1 MPRRRLVRRQQTK
14 PQVQAPARAVHRVST
29 NQPEPAPGAPSADGL
44 LNVSWQR
51 DNLVIVERLA
61 GQIVVRERRAEYA
74 CFIRS
79 DLDPA
84 KKRIIRDHPAVLG
97 MLEEGVWTRVLWRST
112 REREDLCQALHR
124 DGIMTYEGD
133 VNPVRRFM
141 TDTSMVHATPRL
153 AFLDIETDSRVAPRL
168 AAEGNAR
175 ILCWA
180 VVGAD
185 GRKRVGVLEANTD
198 QAERALLQRLFSIL
212 EDYDQVVAWNGDKF
226 DFPAIQARCGRRGVK
241 VNFARWL
248 WLDHMDLFVRMN
260 TGAAESGD
268 EKQFLALQAIATAL
282 LGEGKDNFDAS
293 QTWQAWAAGGAER
306 QRLVRY
312 CVKDTDLLRRLEEK
326 TGYVGLLQTLAETCN
341 VFADSRG
348 INPTI
353 QAEGFLLK
361 LGAERDY
368 RFPSSFQRGGGT
380 KFKGAYVM
388 EPQCHGITRNV
399 HVGDFASLYPSI
411 IVTWNMSPETL
422 VVGQEHDDL
431 TVVHAQ
437 GAAPLEDCYSY
448 SPITGRFFRTD
459 QEGILPHAVKEVLR
473 LRKFWNDEKAKH
485 PPGSPKW
492 VEANRKSTA
501 YKIAANSF
509 YGVIGSPMSRFFN
522 REVAESVTQCGA
534 WLIQETIRAGEQ
546 RSMVAIYGD
555 TDSLFIAGCTRTQF
569 EVFVQWCNEDFYP
582 VQLAALGCKDN
593 RIKLAYEKEFERII
607 FTSAKR
613 YIGRYVH
620 YKGTMADE
628 SSKPEIKGLE
638 FKRGDSIRLARQVQ
652 AEVVDL
658 LLGGGVLRPTL
669 PASECVEDPQVFID
683 AMQRW
688 QDHIL
693 AGELQLEDVVIS
705 KRLNKKLHEYSRK
718 RKKDGAW
725 AKQLPHI
732 ELARKLHE
740 AGEDMS
746 EGAKVSYFV
755 FDAGTK
761 GDVEYRTA
769 ADWDGTCDRF
779 EVWEKLTWPPT
790 ERLLAAAFPTVA
802 WPKLFGSVRPKAPR
816 RGRVAPTPPPPPPQ
830 AAPVRRRRLKAHGTQ
845 AFTT

>member
-1 MPRRRLVRRQQTK
+1 MVRRRLVRR
-14 PQVQAPARAVHRVST
+14 PQKESRLRVPTAKAEHRVST
-29 NQPEPAPGAPSADGL
+29 NHPNPPVTGAPSGDGL

-51 DNLVIVERLA
+51 DNLAIVERID

-79 DLDPA
+79 DIDPG
-84 KKRIIRDHPAVLG
+84 KLRVIRDHAAVIG
-97 MLEEGVWTRVLWRST
+97 MKEEGDWIRVLWRST
-112 REREDLCQALHR
+112 REREALCQALQQ
-124 DGIMTYEGD
+124 DGIQTYEGD

-141 TDTSMVHATPRL
+141 TDTKVAHATPRL

-175 ILCWA
+175 ILIWA

-185 GRKRVGVLEANTD
+185 GRRRVGVLEENTD
-198 QAERALLQRLFSIL
+198 QAERALLQRLISVL
-212 EDYDQVVAWNGDKF
+212 EDYDQIVAWNGDKF
-226 DFPAIQARCGRRGVK
+226 DFTAIWARVARRGIRA
-241 VNFARWL
+241 NFSRWL
-248 WLDHMDLFVRMN
+248 WLDHMVLFVRMN
-260 TGAAESGD
+260 TGSAESGD
-268 EKQFLALQAIATAL
+268 EKQFLSLQSIATAV
-282 LGEGKDNFDAS
+282 LGEGKDDFDAS
-293 QTWQAWAAGGAER
+293 KTWEAWLAGGTER
-306 QRLVRY
+306 QRLTRY

-326 TGYVGLLQTLAETCN
+326 TGFIGLLQTLAETCN

-353 QAEGFLLK
+353 QAEGFLLA
-361 LGAERDY
+361 LGAERNY
-368 RFPSSFQRGGGT
+368 RFPSSFKRGGGT

-431 TVVHAQ
+431 TMARTQDVV
-437 GAAPLEDCYSY
+437 PWEESF
-448 SPITGRFFRTD
+448 SFTPITERFFRTD
-459 QEGILPHAVKEVLR
+459 QEGILAHAVKEVMR

-485 PPGSPKW
+485 PPGSTKW

-509 YGVIGSPMSRFFN
+509 YGVVGSPMSRFFN

-534 WLIQETIRAGEQ
+534 WLIQETIRAGEA
-546 RSMVAIYGD
+546 RGMVAIYGD
-555 TDSLFIAGCTRTQF
+555 TDSLFIAGCTRTEF
-569 EVFVQWCNEDFYP
+569 EVFTEMCNEDLYP
-582 VQLAALGCKDN
+582 VHLAALGCKDN

-620 YKGTMADE
+620 FKGTMADAT
-628 SSKPEIKGLE
+628 SKPEIKGLE
-638 FKRGDSIRLARQVQ
+638 FKRGDSIRLARHVQ

-658 LLGGGVLRPTL
+658 LMGGGVLRETQ
-669 PASECVEDPQVFID
+669 PADQCVEDPQAFIGV
-683 AMQRW
+683 AQRW
-688 QDHIL
+688 QDRIL
-693 AGELQLEDVVIS
+693 RDELELDDVVIS
-705 KRLNKKLHEYSRK
+705 KRLNKKLGEYVRK
-718 RKKDGAW
+718 RKKDGGW

-732 ELARKLHE
+732 ELARKLHD

-746 EGAKVSYFV
+746 EGSKVSYYV
-755 FDAGTK
+755 ADASTK
-761 GDVEYRTA
+761 GDVIYQIA
-769 ADWDGTCDRF
+769 SQWDGSCDRF

-790 ERLLAAAFPTVA
+790 ERLLTAAFPTVP
-802 WPKLFGSVRPKAPR
+802 WGKLFGRVRPAKPR
-816 RGRVAPTPPPPPPQ
+816 KKRGPADGAPT
-830 AAPVRRRRLKAHGTQ
+830 A
-845 AFTT
+845 TT